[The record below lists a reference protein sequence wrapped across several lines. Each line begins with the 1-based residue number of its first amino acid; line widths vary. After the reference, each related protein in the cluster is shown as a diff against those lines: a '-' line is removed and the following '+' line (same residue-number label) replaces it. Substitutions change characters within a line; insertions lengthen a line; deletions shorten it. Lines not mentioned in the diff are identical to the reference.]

1 MMLAAQLDTS
11 QPTMSQ
17 ALPNRRDFV
26 LRTSTAVLSTGAWAG
41 HARAAAPLIVFAAAS
56 LTEVLQAIAATLP
69 GSDKLR
75 FSFASSSTL
84 AKQIEQGAPAHVFI
98 SADDAWMDHLVSRKA
113 VDASTRV
120 NLANNRLV
128 VVRQGAPSAASA
140 LETTAALREAM
151 RPNPATGSSTE
162 TAALTRVATGDP
174 AHVPVGR
181 YAQAAL
187 ASLGLWADVGPRLVR
202 ADNVRSA
209 LSFVER
215 GEVAAGIVYATDA
228 AISSKVRLAARFPL
242 SSHAPIRYPAAVV
255 STANP
260 SQAAAAREF
269 LAALTR
275 PTTQPL
281 WRAAGFAAPT

>member
-1 MMLAAQLDTS
+1 
-11 QPTMSQ
+11 MSQ
-17 ALPNRRDFV
+17 TTVSLASQNRRKFV
-26 LRTSTAVLSTGAWAG
+26 HRIATSLLIGGASAVP
-41 HARAAAPLIVFAAAS
+41 ARAATALIVFAAAS
-56 LTEVLQAIAATLP
+56 LTEVLQAVAATLP
-69 GSDKLR
+69 SADNLR

-98 SADDAWMDHLVSRKA
+98 SADDAWMDHLVARKA

-120 NLANNRLV
+120 NLASNRLV
-128 VVRQGAPSAASA
+128 VVREGAPSAVNP
-140 LETTAALREAM
+140 LETTAALRDALGP
-151 RPNPATGSSTE
+151 RPATGSSAEMT
-162 TAALTRVATGDP
+162 ALTRIATGDP

-187 ASLGLWADVGPRLVR
+187 TQLGLWADVGPRLVR

-228 AISSKVRLAARFPL
+228 AISSKVQVAARFPL
-242 SSHAPIRYPAAVV
+242 SSHPPIRYPAAVV

-260 SQAAAAREF
+260 TEAAAAKAF
-269 LAALTR
+269 LMALSRPAA
-275 PTTQPL
+275 QPL
-281 WRAAGFAAPT
+281 WRAAGFAVPT

>member
-1 MMLAAQLDTS
+1 MSLGLQSRRQFAHCTAA
-11 QPTMSQ
+11 
-17 ALPNRRDFV
+17 
-26 LRTSTAVLSTGAWAG
+26 AVLSFGESSRP
-41 HARAAAPLIVFAAAS
+41 ARAAAPLIVFAAAS
-56 LTEVLQAIAATLP
+56 LTDVLQAIAATLP
-69 GSDKLR
+69 GADTPR

-98 SADDAWMDHLVSRKA
+98 SADDAWMDHLVARKA

-128 VVRQGAPSAASA
+128 VVRAGAPRAVEV
-140 LETTAALREAM
+140 LETTAAVRDALRP
-151 RPNPATGSSTE
+151 RSATGSSAE
-162 TAALTRVATGDP
+162 TNALTRIATGDP

-187 ASLGLWADVGPRLVR
+187 TQLGLWADVGPRLVR

-228 AISSKVRLAARFPL
+228 AISNKVQLAARFPL
-242 SSHAPIRYPAAVV
+242 SSHSPIRYPAAVV
-255 STANP
+255 STA
-260 SQAAAAREF
+260 SQSEAAAAKEF
-269 LAALTR
+269 LMALTR
-275 PTTQPL
+275 PAGQPL
-281 WRAAGFAAPT
+281 WRAAGFAVPN